1 MFKQL
6 FILSL
11 FVLALQIEA
20 SVEKDGLSKSSSAA
34 HATALN
40 K

>member
-1 MFKQL
+1 
-6 FILSL
+6 L

-20 SVEKDGLSKSSSAA
+20 SVEKDGLRKSENAV
-34 HATALN
+34 HATALR

>member
-20 SVEKDGLSKSSSAA
+20 SVEKDGLRKTESAVSS
-34 HATALN
+34 TALR

>member
-1 MFKQL
+1 MFKHL

-20 SVEKDGLSKSSSAA
+20 SVEKDGVRKPSSAA
-34 HATALN
+34 YSTAL
-40 K
+40 KK

>member
-1 MFKQL
+1 MFKHL
-6 FILSL
+6 FVLSL

-20 SVEKDGLSKSSSAA
+20 SVEKDGLRKSASAA
-34 HATALN
+34 HATALS

>member
-1 MFKQL
+1 MFKHL

-20 SVEKDGLSKSSSAA
+20 SVEKDGAGKSASAA
-34 HATALN
+34 YSTALR